1 MALQKLSAPSRAL
14 SRERAGVPAR
24 GGVVHVKARHTEQY
38 TVVGNHLAQHR
49 ALSLTAMGLA
59 LHIQS
64 LPTGAKVG
72 IKRLTDRFPEGEVR
86 IASALRE
93 LEAHGYLERSR
104 VRLATGQ
111 VVTRTVSYN
120 RPCATRP
127 GLPERP
133 SPRRE
138 PAVAPERGEGAVR
151 RSGPVAEPVPV
162 PELVPGSGS
171 GSVTVAGPVS
181 EPPSVPVPGSVSEP
195 PPVPGPEGAVV
206 PGSGAG
212 AKPGGEAGAEPA
224 PPPDFGPWPECEP
237 CFDLEPEPEPEPEA
251 EPLPAEPWSW
261 PEPWAAVSEA
271 ASASAPAP
279 VAGEPPGAAVRQDA
293 VELLARLREDDPR
306 LLLPERQVRRLAPGV
321 SVWLE
326 RGAEPEAVRQV
337 LAGGLPAEL
346 RNPAGLIAHR
356 LATQVPPRLG
366 PRPAGPSTARP
377 DPMQNCDGCERAF
390 RAPRPGRCRDCPEEA
405 ADSVA

>member
-1 MALQKLSAPSRAL
+1 MALKQLSAPSRAS
-14 SRERAGVPAR
+14 SRERAGVPAT

-49 ALSLTAMGLA
+49 ALSLTARGLA
-59 LHIQS
+59 LYIQS

-93 LEAHGYLERSR
+93 LETHGYLERSR
-104 VRLATGQ
+104 VRLASGQ

-120 RPCATRP
+120 RPRATRP

-133 SPRRE
+133 PPPPSPRRE
-138 PAVAPERGEGAVR
+138 PAVPPERGKGAVR
-151 RSGPVAEPVPV
+151 RPGPVAEPV
-162 PELVPGSGS
+162 PELVPGS
-171 GSVTVAGPVS
+171 VPVPGPVS
-181 EPPSVPVPGSVSEP
+181 EPPSV
-195 PPVPGPEGAVV
+195 PVPGPEGAVV

-237 CFDLEPEPEPEPEA
+237 CFDLEPEPEPESP
-251 EPLPAEPWSW
+251 PAEPWSW
-261 PEPWAAVSEA
+261 PEPWAAVPEA

-279 VAGEPPGAAVRQDA
+279 VAGEPPGAAVRQAA

-366 PRPAGPSTARP
+366 PRPAGPSAARP

-405 ADSVA
+405 ADSIA